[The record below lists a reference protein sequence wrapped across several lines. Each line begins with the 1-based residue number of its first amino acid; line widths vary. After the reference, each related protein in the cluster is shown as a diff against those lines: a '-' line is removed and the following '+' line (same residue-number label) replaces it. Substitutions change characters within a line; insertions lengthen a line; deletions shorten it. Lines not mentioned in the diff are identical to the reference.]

1 MPHLNFFVAAVNRL
15 VKLGFF
21 GFILLH
27 IWTIILAYRT
37 SGAVGGTLSAVLIGV
52 ADLYWAGM
60 CWRHHGFL
68 NVYTLTVTIIIATL
82 ATASLLVQIS
92 ERKMLAS
99 TKEPT
104 K

>member
-1 MPHLNFFVAAVNRL
+1 MSHLNFLVAAVNRL
-15 VKLGFF
+15 VKLGWL

-37 SGAVGGTLSAVLIGV
+37 SGAVVGTLSAVLIGV

-60 CWRHHGFL
+60 CWKHHGFL
-68 NVYTLTVTIIIATL
+68 NVYTLTVTIIIAAL
-82 ATASLLVQIS
+82 ATASLLAQIS
-92 ERKMLAS
+92 DRKMLAS
-99 TKEPT
+99 IKEPT

>member
-1 MPHLNFFVAAVNRL
+1 MPHLNFLVAAQNRL
-15 VKLGFF
+15 VKLCCI

-37 SGAVGGTLSAVLIGV
+37 SGAVSGTLSAVLIGV

-60 CWRHHGFL
+60 CWKHHGFL
-68 NVYTLTVTIIIATL
+68 NVYTLTVTIIITTL
-82 ATASLLVQIS
+82 ATASLLAKIS

-99 TKEPT
+99 IKKPT
-104 K
+104 N

>member
-1 MPHLNFFVAAVNRL
+1 MPHLNFLVAAINRL
-15 VKLGFF
+15 VKLCCF
-21 GFILLH
+21 GFIILH

-37 SGAVGGTLSAVLIGV
+37 SGAVGGALSAVLIGV
-52 ADLYWAGM
+52 ADLYWAGT
-60 CWRHHGFL
+60 CWKHHGFL

-82 ATASLLVQIS
+82 ATASLLAKIS

-99 TKEPT
+99 IKAPT

>member
-1 MPHLNFFVAAVNRL
+1 MPHLNFLVAAVNRL
-15 VKLGFF
+15 VKLCCF

-27 IWTIILAYRT
+27 IWTMILAYRT
-37 SGAVGGTLSAVLIGV
+37 SGAVGGALSAVLIGV

-60 CWRHHGFL
+60 CWKHHGFL
-68 NVYTLTVTIIIATL
+68 NVYTLTVTIITTL
-82 ATASLLVQIS
+82 ATAGLLAKIS

-99 TKEPT
+99 IKAPT

>member
-1 MPHLNFFVAAVNRL
+1 MPHLNFLVAAVNRL
-15 VKLGFF
+15 VKLCCF

-27 IWTIILAYRT
+27 IWTMILAYRT

-60 CWRHHGFL
+60 CWKHHGFL
-68 NVYTLTVTIIIATL
+68 NVYTLTVTIIITTL
-82 ATASLLVQIS
+82 VTASLLAKIS
-92 ERKMLAS
+92 KRKMLAS
-99 TKEPT
+99 IREPT

>member
-1 MPHLNFFVAAVNRL
+1 MPHLNYLVAAENRL
-15 VKLGFF
+15 VKLCCF

-27 IWTIILAYRT
+27 IWTMILAYRT
-37 SGAVGGTLSAVLIGV
+37 SGAVGGALSAVLIGV

-60 CWRHHGFL
+60 CWKHHGFL
-68 NVYTLTVTIIIATL
+68 NVYTLIVTIITTL
-82 ATASLLVQIS
+82 ATAGLLAKIS

-99 TKEPT
+99 IKEPT

>member
-1 MPHLNFFVAAVNRL
+1 MPHLNFLVAAVNRL

-37 SGAVGGTLSAVLIGV
+37 SGAVGGILSAVLIGV

-68 NVYTLTVTIIIATL
+68 NVSTLTVTIIIATL
-82 ATASLLVQIS
+82 ATASLLAQIS
-92 ERKMLAS
+92 KRKMLAS